1 MMNLILSEKLSKY
14 LQKKHITALTVEQVE
29 LKRC

>member
-1 MMNLILSEKLSKY
+1 MMNLILSEKLSQY
-14 LQKKHITALTVEQVE
+14 LQKKHLSALTVDQVE